1 MKHFFAPLFAL
12 TAVACCTPVQAPD
25 ASDTPKQPTQL
36 APESVEGTSVEDK
49 EMAATRALRSGK
61 NTYAQTCGPLRKKL
75 GASRPPTA
83 FKTRMDA
90 GNRLENDT
98 PPPSRLKTKHT
109 PLPAE
114 LSDLRISAVCNIV
127 SDLTTDGTATNIQAL
142 CSDERFK
149 AHAEEAVSNMRW
161 MPFTVGD
168 KATPLPGMITKW
180 EFCTND

>member
-1 MKHFFAPLFAL
+1 MKHLIAPLLAL
-12 TAVACCTPVQAPD
+12 VAVACCTPTITPD
-25 ASDTPKQPTQL
+25 TVAEPELSPQL
-36 APESVEGTSVEDK
+36 APQAVDNA
-49 EMAATRALRSGK
+49 EMAATRALRSGT
-61 NTYAQTCGPLRKKL
+61 NTYAQTCGPLRTKL
-75 GASRPPTA
+75 DANPLPASLKARV
-83 FKTRMDA
+83 DA
-90 GNRLENDT
+90 GRALIGDA
-98 PPPSRLKTKHT
+98 PLPRQLKTK
-109 PLPAE
+109 PMRLPKAM
-114 LSDLRISAVCNIV
+114 SALRISAVCNIV